1 MHYKIVALYRNGI
14 EHKSIYMYIGSYMN
28 SYGLTCGFMF
38 SSFVINKKTQI
49 VNLITSVFVIFHDNC
64 HSLRFV
70 RKSTHQR
77 CWTPVM
83 KLSKSFID

>member
-38 SSFVINKKTQI
+38 SSFVINKK
-49 VNLITSVFVIFHDNC
+49 NANC
-64 HSLRFV
+64 LPHNKFFC
-70 RKSTHQR
+70 HF
-77 CWTPVM
+77 P
-83 KLSKSFID
+83 